1 MPPYL
6 IFYDSSLSLLGGMT
20 LGMPIFLRPNAVES
34 KSDPLFERAD
44 DIIILDFVTRKEFK
58 VLRKFC

>member
-1 MPPYL
+1 MSSYL
-6 IFYDSSLSLLGGMT
+6 IFYDSSLLLLGGMT
-20 LGMPIFLRPNAVES
+20 LGMPIFLRPNTDES
-34 KSDPLFERAD
+34 KSDPLFEQAD